1 MDLSYE
7 ELRLRVH
14 LEELGDG
21 LCVTLCGGD
30 RAHIGS
36 VAIAEPRESLHGGG
50 SRSATVSTY
59 NCVGH
64 KDGELA
70 DVIAW
75 TLASR
80 LGRRT
85 VVVCGIHYDALS
97 PELLEKVRQMA
108 AQIARDIEAALRS
121 GSD

>member
-14 LEELGDG
+14 AEELGDG
-21 LCVTLCGGD
+21 LSVTVCGGD

-36 VAIAEPRESLHGGG
+36 VAIAEPRESLRGDG

-64 KDGELA
+64 KDGEVA
-70 DVIAW
+70 DAIAL

-97 PELLEKVRQMA
+97 PELLEKVRQTA
-108 AQIARDIEAALRS
+108 ARIARDLEEALRAQA
-121 GSD
+121 